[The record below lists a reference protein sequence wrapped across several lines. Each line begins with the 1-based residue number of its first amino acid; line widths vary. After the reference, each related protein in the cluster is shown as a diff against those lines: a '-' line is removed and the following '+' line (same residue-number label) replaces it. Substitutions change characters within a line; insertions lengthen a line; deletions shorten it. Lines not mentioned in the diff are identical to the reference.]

1 MRGLVCPDSKLL
13 LLEMWDLLGERPIQ
27 SFQMES
33 KGPECIPCGLR
44 PYLRRRKVTWNSHVT
59 PPRAHPSE
67 RYATPSGVV
76 ACRSDWHV
84 PWQPELSSS
93 WEDSNEV
100 QNQSGSQ

>member
-1 MRGLVCPDSKLL
+1 MHPLRPAT
-13 LLEMWDLLGERPIQ
+13 LLEEEKGDLH
-27 SFQMES
+27 
-33 KGPECIPCGLR
+33 
-44 PYLRRRKVTWNSHVT
+44 SHVT
-59 PPRAHPSE
+59 PLRAHPSE

-100 QNQSGSQ
+100 QNQFGIQ